1 MLALYSVLG
10 VGVTVPYRTEPNKK
24 ESSENTYIRTGTQP
38 LIYPLDHLPDRSP
51 IWIIAV
57 CIFAVSKVHGLHTWA
72 RIVRG
77 SHERHLAPSEP
88 DSEMIVLDS
97 CREQGSTKVCAP
109 QLPCLCQRGE
119 DASVAS
125 EACLWEVWRTTAV
138 LCTGRMGRVGE
149 SRCEIRASRIP
160 LDTIPTQWPLL
171 LHAFAPHNP

>member
-1 MLALYSVLG
+1 MRSANYEFML
-10 VGVTVPYRTEPNKK
+10 RTILRSK
-24 ESSENTYIRTGTQP
+24 ESSENKYIHTGIQP
-38 LIYPLDHLPDRSP
+38 LIYPPDHPDRSP

-77 SHERHLAPSEP
+77 SHTRHLAPSEP

-125 EACLWEVWRTTAV
+125 EACLWEAWRTTAV

-149 SRCEIRASRIP
+149 SRGPDRCENIEK
-160 LDTIPTQWPLL
+160 
-171 LHAFAPHNP
+171 